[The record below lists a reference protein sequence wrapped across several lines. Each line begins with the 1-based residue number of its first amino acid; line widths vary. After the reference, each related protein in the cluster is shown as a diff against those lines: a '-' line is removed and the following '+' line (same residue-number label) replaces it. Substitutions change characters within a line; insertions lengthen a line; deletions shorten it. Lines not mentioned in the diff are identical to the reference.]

1 MNTLNRKMSRIR
13 GLELLFSLVKDQIKS
28 KQDCVVAA
36 LHCLLINENLQCVG
50 IGEEFSENDASNTT
64 ELLPKQWNDNQ
75 EVYTLRYISK
85 DAKNRYLI
93 KIVKAGHILH
103 INIVLNEDKTAA
115 MSCNIEKLVTENFK
129 DYSSAYNDLDTL
141 KDAFQK
147 DIVQKILSKPSLA
160 GASKSTENKIPLR
173 IGGTSSVPRPPASI
187 IPDFGNENSN
197 PFPTG
202 LPAFPAI
209 GGRDLDPLGRGQ
221 GGMLLDPSSF
231 GVPRSYLPPGGRGGL
246 PRGAVPP
253 GARFDPFGPNIRGP
267 NRFEPSPDHFRP
279 PDFDDFM

>member
-1 MNTLNRKMSRIR
+1 MSRIR

-50 IGEEFSENDASNTT
+50 AGETFSEDDASSTT

-93 KIVKAGHILH
+93 KIVKASHIIH
-103 INIVLNEDKTAA
+103 INIVLNEDKIAS
-115 MSCNIEKLVTENFK
+115 MSANIEKLVTDNFT
-129 DYSSAYNDLDTL
+129 DYSSAYNELDSL

-160 GASKSTENKIPLR
+160 STSKPTEHKNPIRTGGFTPL
-173 IGGTSSVPRPPASI
+173 SRPPMSI
-187 IPDFGNENSN
+187 QPDFGNEHSS
-197 PFPTG
+197 PFPIG
-202 LPAFPAI
+202 QPAFPSV
-209 GGRDLDPLGRGQ
+209 GGRDLDPFGRGQ

-231 GVPRSYLPPGGRGGL
+231 GVPRTHIPPHPSGL
-246 PRGAVPP
+246 PRGSIPP
-253 GARFDPFGPNIRGP
+253 GARFDPFGPLRGP
-267 NRFEPSPDHFRP
+267 NRFEPNPDHFRP

>member
-1 MNTLNRKMSRIR
+1 MSRIR
-13 GLELLFSLVKDQIKS
+13 GLELLFNLVKDQIKS

-36 LHCLLINENLQCVG
+36 LHCLLINESLQCVG
-50 IGEEFSENDASNTT
+50 VGEEFSENDGNYTT
-64 ELLPKQWNDNQ
+64 ELLPGQWNDNQ

-93 KIVKAGHILH
+93 KIVKAGHIMH
-103 INIVLNEDKTAA
+103 INIVLNEDKTAT
-115 MSCNIEKLVTENFK
+115 MSCNIEKLVTDDFK
-129 DYSSAYNDLDTL
+129 NYSSAYNDLNPL

-147 DIVQKILSKPSLA
+147 DIVQKILSKSSTPSTSKPTEKKTPLRVG
-160 GASKSTENKIPLR
+160 GASVS
-173 IGGTSSVPRPPASI
+173 RPPVSI
-187 IPDFGNENSN
+187 LPDFGNENSN
-197 PFPTG
+197 PFPMG
-202 LPAFPAI
+202 QPAFPAV

-231 GVPRSYLPPGGRGGL
+231 GVPRSYMPPMGRGGL